1 MQEEVGGVTEG
12 EERQGYMAINSI
24 YTSAG
29 GVLRVRLL
37 LNRVPL
43 EMELDSGAAVSN
55 KKVRQY
61 LFSELSL
68 KLSTLAL
75 KTYSG
80 EYLAAVGQ
88 ADVMFPYGTQQVKLT
103 LLVVEGSCPAL
114 FGGD

>member
-1 MQEEVGGVTEG
+1 
-12 EERQGYMAINSI
+12 MALNSI

-43 EMELDSGAAVSN
+43 EMELDSGAAVSIIT

-68 KLSTLAL
+68 KLSILSL

-80 EYLAAVGQ
+80 EYLPAVGQ
-88 ADVMFPYGTQQVKLT
+88 ADVMFPYGTQQVKLN